1 MLQKHRE
8 GLKMT
13 LKNGVQVELFPIGEL
28 ADYLG
33 RTTQTVRKWELS
45 GVLPNTLFRNK
56 RGYRLY
62 TREQIMLIGK
72 TAEETQLMTGR
83 QYSKIKF
90 SKLVKER
97 LEKLNLKYTT

>member
-1 MLQKHRE
+1 MLQKNRE

-97 LEKLNLKYTT
+97 LEKLNLKYAT

>member
-1 MLQKHRE
+1 MLQKNRE
-8 GLKMT
+8 GMKMT

-62 TREQIMLIGK
+62 TSEQIMLIGK

>member
-1 MLQKHRE
+1 MLEKNRE
-8 GLKMT
+8 GMKMT

>member
-1 MLQKHRE
+1 MLQKNRE
-8 GLKMT
+8 GFKMT

>member
-1 MLQKHRE
+1 MLEKNRE

>member
-1 MLQKHRE
+1 MLQKNRE
-8 GLKMT
+8 GIKMT

-97 LEKLNLKYTT
+97 LSKLNLKYTT

>member
-1 MLQKHRE
+1 MLQKNRE
-8 GLKMT
+8 GMKMT

>member
-1 MLQKHRE
+1 MLQKNRE
-8 GLKMT
+8 GIKMT

>member
-1 MLQKHRE
+1 MLQKNRE

-97 LEKLNLKYTT
+97 LSKLNLKYTT

>member
-8 GLKMT
+8 GRKMT
-13 LKNGVQVELFPIGEL
+13 LKNGVTVELFPISEL
-28 ADYLG
+28 AEYLG

-45 GVLPNTLFRNK
+45 GVLPNSLFRDK

-72 TAEETQLMTGR
+72 VAEESKLMTGR

-90 SKLVKER
+90 SKLVKEG
-97 LEKLNLKYTT
+97 LAKLNLKYTT

>member
-1 MLQKHRE
+1 MLQKNRE

-45 GVLPNTLFRNK
+45 GVLPNALFRNK

-97 LEKLNLKYTT
+97 LAKLNLKYTT

>member
-1 MLQKHRE
+1 MLQKNRE

-97 LEKLNLKYTT
+97 LAKLNLKYTT

>member
-1 MLQKHRE
+1 MLQKNRE

-72 TAEETQLMTGR
+72 TAEETQLMMGR

>member
-1 MLQKHRE
+1 MLQKNRE

>member
-1 MLQKHRE
+1 MLQKNRE
-8 GLKMT
+8 GMKMT

-45 GVLPNTLFRNK
+45 GILPNTLFRNK

>member
-1 MLQKHRE
+1 MLQKNRE

-97 LEKLNLKYTT
+97 LEKLNLKYIT

>member
-1 MLQKHRE
+1 MLQKNRE

-45 GVLPNTLFRNK
+45 GVLPNTLFINK